1 MTSDSIMA
9 ANELS
14 HSAAYNFLIYAQKKN
29 PPPVFFKSVSNFVAI
44 VTY

>member
-1 MTSDSIMA
+1 MA
-9 ANELS
+9 ADELS

-29 PPPVFFKSVSNFVAI
+29 PPPPVFFNSVSNFVAI